1 MFGEIFKFFN
11 PPTTKWR
18 FFKFFAKSNENL
30 NFNGYFSNF
39 ANIKHLV
46 SLSCIIWANE
56 SYLIEYSSYEKAAF
70 TISGSSNKQL
80 LKFWLFNCS
89 NFETTFVKN
98 FIEIP
103 PGFKIYS
110 ERTDKVSALRQYL
123 WSEFSRQWNN
133 GPLIVT
139 WNSYGRAFCF
149 LNFVKWRK
157 Y

>member
-1 MFGEIFKFFN
+1 MEKFSNCFTH
-11 PPTTKWR
+11 PPR
-18 FFKFFAKSNENL
+18 NDGSL
-30 NFNGYFSNF
+30 NFLRNWTKTLFWWLIFPNF

-46 SLSCIIWANE
+46 SLSCIIWANV
-56 SYLIEYSSYEKAAF
+56 SYLVEYSSYEKAAC
-70 TISGSSNKQL
+70 TITDSSNKQL

-98 FIEIP
+98 FIEKP
-103 PGFKIYS
+103 PGFKIYF
-110 ERTDKVSALRQYL
+110 ERTDKVSPLRQYL

-133 GPLIVT
+133 DPLIVT
-139 WNSYGRAFCF
+139 WNSHGRAFYF